1 MWIRYLLYVMNA
13 EAKLTIMHKPSPKPA
28 RCVAQIQEREFG
40 NGFSGERGGG
50 SNDILSTLQFK
61 MKTGYLPTLVKDM
74 KSCKFCSL

>member
-13 EAKLTIMHKPSPKPA
+13 EAKLTIMYKPSPKPA

-50 SNDILSTLQFK
+50 FK
-61 MKTGYLPTLVKDM
+61 
-74 KSCKFCSL
+74 